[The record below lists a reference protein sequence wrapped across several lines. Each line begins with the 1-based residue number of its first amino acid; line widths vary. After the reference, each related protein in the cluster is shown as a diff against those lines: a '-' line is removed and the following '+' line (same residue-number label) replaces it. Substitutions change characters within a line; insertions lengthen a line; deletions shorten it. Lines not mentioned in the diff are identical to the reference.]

1 MEQQSEGIQMLD
13 FMIHPAFCVKNRIIT
28 KLNVPAA
35 KLFLR
40 EGLSLDAILDSGAEE
55 YAAFSSGMLCL
66 TLNICGQRFGASV
79 VRTGDEDV
87 FTLDRQYESEEL
99 RVLALAARELRGP
112 LSNAMLA
119 MGQLE
124 SEDPQLSRLNRSLYQ
139 LLRIVGNMSDVSGAS
154 PIFRPEPQNI
164 DALFRE
170 ISEKAASLSSTS
182 GICFSYKGLNQEVTC
197 FVDRQQME
205 RAALNMISNALKYTP
220 AGGGIQLELC
230 RSGKQFRF
238 SVTDSGSGIPEKE
251 RATLFTRYLR
261 EPVIEDTRHGLGLGM
276 LLIRLTAARHG
287 GAVLVDFPKEGG
299 TRISMTF
306 SNAPGDEHVLRTV
319 SLPADYAGEQ
329 DHALIEL
336 SDFLPIEKYE

>member
-1 MEQQSEGIQMLD
+1 MLD
-13 FMIHPAFCVKNRIIT
+13 FMIHPAFCAQNRIIT
-28 KLNVPAA
+28 KLNVPAT

-55 YAAFSSGMLCL
+55 YDAFSSGMLCL
-66 TLNICGQRFGASV
+66 TLNICGQAFGASV
-79 VRTGDEDV
+79 VRKGDVDV
-87 FTLDRQYESEEL
+87 FILDRQYGSEEL

-112 LSNAMLA
+112 LSSAMLA
-119 MGQLE
+119 IQQLE
-124 SEDPQLSRLNRSLYQ
+124 SEDSQLARLNRSMYQ
-139 LLRIVGNMSDVSGAS
+139 LLRIVGNMSDASGVS
-154 PIFRPEPQNI
+154 PVFRPERLNI

-170 ISEKAASLSSTS
+170 IAEKAASLSSS
-182 GICFSYKGLNQEVTC
+182 GGIRLSYKGLSREATC
-197 FVDRQQME
+197 FADRQQLE

-220 AGGGIQLELC
+220 AGGQIQLELSP
-230 RSGKQFRF
+230 SGTQFRF

-251 RATLFTRYLR
+251 RATLFSRYLR

-306 SNAPGDEHVLRTV
+306 SNAPGDERVLRTAF
-319 SLPADYAGEQ
+319 LPADYAGEQ

-336 SDFLPIEKYE
+336 SDFLPIEKYK

>member
-1 MEQQSEGIQMLD
+1 MEQLSDGMQMLD

-28 KLNVPAA
+28 RVNVPAA

-40 EGLSLDAILDSGAEE
+40 EGLCLDTLLDSGAEE

-66 TLNICGQRFGASV
+66 TLLICGQRFGASV
-79 VRTGDEDV
+79 VRVGEEDL

-119 MGQLE
+119 IQQLE
-124 SEDPQLSRLNRSLYQ
+124 GESPQLSRLNRSLYQ
-139 LLRIVGNMSDVSGAS
+139 LLRIVGNMSDASGVS
-154 PIFRPEPQNI
+154 PLFRPEMRNI

-170 ISEKAASLSSTS
+170 ISEKAAALSGSS
-182 GICFSYKGLNQEVTC
+182 GVSFSYRGLNREASC
-197 FVDRQQME
+197 FLDRQQME

-220 AGGGIQLELC
+220 KGGSIQLELC
-230 RSGKQFRF
+230 PSGKQYRF

-261 EPVIEDTRHGLGLGM
+261 EPAIEDTRHGIGLGM
-276 LLIRLTAARHG
+276 LLIRLTAARHA

-299 TRISMTF
+299 TRVSITF
-306 SNAPGDEHVLRTV
+306 SNAPVDAQLLRTP

-336 SDFLPIEKYE
+336 SEYLPIEKY

>member
-1 MEQQSEGIQMLD
+1 MKQQSDGMQMLD
-13 FMIHPAFCVKNRIIT
+13 LVIYPAFCVKNRIIT
-28 KLNVPAA
+28 RLNVPAA

-40 EGLSLDAILDSGAEE
+40 EGLSLDTILDSGAEE

-66 TLNICGQRFGASV
+66 TLIICGQRFGASV
-79 VRTGDEDV
+79 VRMDEEDL

-119 MGQLE
+119 TQQLE
-124 SEDPQLSRLNRSLYQ
+124 AESPQLSRLNRSLYQ
-139 LLRIVGNMSDVSGAS
+139 LLRIVGNMSDASGVS
-154 PIFRPEPQNI
+154 PLFRPEPCNI

-170 ISEKAASLSSTS
+170 IYEKAAALTGST
-182 GICFSYKGLNQEVTC
+182 GIRFSYKGLNRDVTC
-197 FVDRQQME
+197 FIDRQQLE
-205 RAALNMISNALKYTP
+205 RAALNLISNALKYTP
-220 AGGGIQLELC
+220 KNGHIQLELLP
-230 RSGKQFRF
+230 SGKQYRF

-261 EPVIEDTRHGLGLGM
+261 EPAIEDTRHGIGLGM
-276 LLIRLTAARHG
+276 LLVRLTAARHG

-299 TRISMTF
+299 TRVSITF
-306 SNAPGDEHVLRTV
+306 SNVPGQEQVLHTAF
-319 SLPADYAGEQ
+319 LPADYAGEQ

-336 SDFLPIEKYE
+336 SEYLPIEKY